1 MADIDLLRC
10 LEHETSKLY
19 KFETQMDTKQIQND
33 LLVAKNRLL
42 EGKSRIG
49 KSRKLY
55 YSRDDLQKDL
65 EQKFQRKK
73 KTCLVAEKNAELA
86 VTKEK
91 QINGPISKKCQD
103 FQLIKGIFSE
113 NRDQRDQAQSVT
125 GKISHVAKANLLQ
138 KETSVIAIMDDYE
151 EKNSGIATKMQ
162 SLKTNV
168 LNISETLSGKVKS
181 KDEMNQA
188 GNTTM
193 ESIEKSQMENHLKR
207 CKSQDATDRQ
217 QQKEIN
223 FKKDEEEI
231 QVLNEQ
237 VKNGGLDYAMKTE
250 LFENMQKENLQLNQ
264 EMQDTCAQIS
274 DLMIDWPL
282 KIELQRSKNKLN
294 EALYLEKNLLKQSEQ
309 YLEMTA
315 AMENLQMETNETLN
329 ERGELEK
336 AIATMQTLKAKMD
349 CLQEK
354 ASKLQREVVAK
365 QSENRFLGEQTEKAR
380 ILVKKIQEKEVHRD
394 KLSQENQK
402 NSKELEAVTKIKAA
416 NQRRNNEIRKQI
428 CKGQENIQ
436 DMQVTH
442 CHDDILQNMD
452 ERVRGA
458 EKQHQEISLK
468 LKTRQVDLQ
477 NTKNFDACLHDEL
490 RRKQEDKRKPL
501 EKRLLA
507 LKDELASINAKV
519 NAYGTKNTTPR
530 MSYGSKAT
538 TPSTKASLPN
548 PSAVTRFSP
557 SVSAQFS
564 PALNPDGVNK
574 FFKNKRTPTYGQKS
588 VSFHQ
593 DTKRSASGGN
603 KRSSATSATGGSTK
617 KPKATAAPKE
627 PKTPRSASRNKKLF
641 TASGYDVFDE
651 SP

>member
-1 MADIDLLRC
+1 
-10 LEHETSKLY
+10 
-19 KFETQMDTKQIQND
+19 MDTKQIQND

-42 EGKSRIG
+42 EGKNRIG

-91 QINGPISKKCQD
+91 QINGPISKKYED
-103 FQLIKGIFSE
+103 FQLVQSTFSD
-113 NRDQRDQAQSVT
+113 NRDHRDHAQSVT
-125 GKISHVAKANLLQ
+125 GKINHVAKGNLLQ
-138 KETSVIAIMDDYE
+138 KETSVIATMDEYE
-151 EKNSGIATKMQ
+151 QKNKEIETKMQ
-162 SLKTNV
+162 AFKANV
-168 LNISETLSGKVKS
+168 LNISEALSDKIKS

-188 GNTTM
+188 GNATIV
-193 ESIEKSQMENHLKR
+193 SIEKSQMENHLKR
-207 CKSQDATDRQ
+207 CKRQDASERQ

-223 FKKDEEEI
+223 FKKEEEEI

-250 LFENMQKENLQLNQ
+250 LFETMQKENLQLNQ

-282 KIELQRSKNKLN
+282 EIELQRSKNKLN

-365 QSENRFLGEQTEKAR
+365 QSEICFLAEKAEKANE
-380 ILVKKIQEKEVHRD
+380 LDKKIREKEAHRD
-394 KLSQENQK
+394 ELSQKNQK

-416 NQRRNNEIRKQI
+416 HQRRNDEIQKKIRKDQESI
-428 CKGQENIQ
+428 KEMKITNCSDSENIE
-436 DMQVTH
+436 
-442 CHDDILQNMD
+442 
-452 ERVRGA
+452 ERVQRA
-458 EKQHQEISLK
+458 ETDHQEMSLK
-468 LKTRQVDLQ
+468 LQIRHEDLQ
-477 NTKNFDACLHDEL
+477 KMKSFDSSLHDEVM
-490 RRKQEDKRKPL
+490 RKHEDKLKPL
-501 EKRLLA
+501 EKRLFTM
-507 LKDELASINAKV
+507 KDELALINAKL
-519 NAYGTKNTTPR
+519 NAYGSKGTKAR
-530 MSYGSKAT
+530 AAYGSNTT
-538 TPSTKASLPN
+538 TPSTRASLPN
-548 PSAVTRFSP
+548 PSGETRFSP
-557 SVSAQFS
+557 AVSAQFS
-564 PALNPDGVNK
+564 PGNPEGVNK

-588 VSFHQ
+588 VSFRQ
-593 DTKRSASGGN
+593 DTKHSASGGK
-603 KRSSATSATGGSTK
+603 KRTSATSANGN
-617 KPKATAAPKE
+617 PRPAKE

-641 TASGYDVFDE
+641 TASGYSVFDE